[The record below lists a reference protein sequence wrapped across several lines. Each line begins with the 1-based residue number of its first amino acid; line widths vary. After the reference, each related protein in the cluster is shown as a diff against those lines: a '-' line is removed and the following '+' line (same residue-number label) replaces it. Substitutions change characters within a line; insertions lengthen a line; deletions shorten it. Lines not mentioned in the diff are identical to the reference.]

1 MENVERQK
9 IAYTFALAALS
20 GNCYVIIG
28 RKGLIHGQWKTQL
41 SASLLSRNCYII
53 IA

>member
-9 IAYTFALAALS
+9 IAYTELAASLS

-41 SASLLSRNCYII
+41 PTNSPAEPELL
-53 IA
+53 